1 MKAERQIDECEK
13 ETCYESR
20 LIMKVAE
27 APYFH
32 VWDSSEFPQVQKG
45 NMRYT
50 NWVVMG
56 QSAIHFELV

>member
-1 MKAERQIDECEK
+1 MNAKK
-13 ETCYESR
+13 CYESR

-32 VWDSSEFPQVQKG
+32 AWDSSELPQVRQG

-56 QSAIHFELV
+56 PLTIHNFL